1 MPGPQQQ
8 ANAQSAVPAYKVGY
22 GRPPIEHQF
31 KPGESRNPRGRPAG
45 RKNNKTIFAQI
56 LRETIAVREGTKSR
70 KMSKCE
76 ALLQAQTLKG
86 IKGDTRSAN
95 LIIGLATR
103 LRLLGDEPTNDNAKP
118 DDQSNQIGTVAG
130 APPRQQHAD
139 IYFEGVVEERL
150 TRDEQ
155 IEMSRLANELDK
167 AGDIVEMDDANAAR
181 FRALV
186 KKGRGMDVPDLA
198 A

>member
-31 KPGESRNPRGRPAG
+31 KPGESRNPRGWPAG
-45 RKNNKTIFAQI
+45 RKNNKTIFTQI

-95 LIIGLATR
+95 LIVGLATR
-103 LRLLGDEPTNDNAKP
+103 LGLLGDEPTNDNAKSN
-118 DDQSNQIGTVAG
+118 DQSNQIGTVAG
-130 APPRQQHAD
+130 APPKQPAD

-167 AGDIVEMDDANAAR
+167 AGDIVEMDDSNAAR

-186 KKGRGMDVPDLA
+186 KKGRGKDVPDLA